1 MSERMAR
8 VMMVWSMVILMM
20 VEEKLWQ
27 IMRKS
32 EKEPNFVENVNQ
44 KL

>member
-32 EKEPNFVENVNQ
+32 EKSPTLW
-44 KL
+44 KA

>member
-1 MSERMAR
+1 MSEKMAR
-8 VMMVWSMVILMM
+8 VMMVLSM

-32 EKEPNFVENVNQ
+32 KKSPTLRKSVNQ